1 MTAPTIISQDMNEA
15 GYLLYLTSEGLDST
29 TATNLVNHLIAIAPA
44 DNMIPTEIVEQNAGA
59 VTPVPDILT
68 PEGDQPMVL
77 ALHSSGNTVD
87 TSLFPHLH
95 TIIQPYSG
103 QGNNV
108 LTILGPNNE
117 HIYLGDL
124 GGVANN
130 NFDIILNDTGNDYV
144 YGGDANG
151 DTVICGAGADHVILG
166 TGVTPSGPTGV
177 HDYIQGGT
185 GSNQVLNGLDPS
197 TLFQDGT
204 GGNQTLIGKGGGDTF
219 SIGNAS
225 SELVRLGGSDNNTIN
240 VAFDG
245 ANQATIDGFT
255 KTDIINF
262 ADTFA
267 DATITTTNLE
277 CGAPHSR
284 FNAESIF
291 TPRGTGLINK
301 TPIPSVA

>member
-1 MTAPTIISQDMNEA
+1 
-15 GYLLYLTSEGLDST
+15 
-29 TATNLVNHLIAIAPA
+29 
-44 DNMIPTEIVEQNAGA
+44 
-59 VTPVPDILT
+59 
-68 PEGDQPMVL
+68 
-77 ALHSSGNTVD
+77 
-87 TSLFPHLH
+87 
-95 TIIQPYSG
+95 
-103 QGNNV
+103 

-166 TGVTPSGPTGV
+166 TGVTTSGGV
-177 HDYIQGGT
+177 SGGHDYIQGGT